1 MKEDISQTTC
11 KLLTRKGFSEKPLVA
26 FTNRTVFLLDL
37 YILLSLFGLMFW
49 LRYSEES
56 SYTQLSASGSLSPDY
71 KCLHARQISLNLSF
85 HSQTIPDCIIY
96 FIYWC
101 LLL

>member
-37 YILLSLFGLMFW
+37 YMGQVTLNGAKSVTRVKNLNPFLMKLFLVHWFG
-49 LRYSEES
+49 
-56 SYTQLSASGSLSPDY
+56 
-71 KCLHARQISLNLSF
+71 
-85 HSQTIPDCIIY
+85 
-96 FIYWC
+96 
-101 LLL
+101 